1 MSEATDP
8 DEKVRYLSLV
18 RREGGEP
25 IIGIP
30 YREMTVD
37 PDLVASFVLAIII
50 FENRDLKRFTKEGYD
65 VVIEEGNYVVG
76 ILIIDK
82 VEEEDPYREVLVR
95 LIEDFESVYASQ
107 LQSWKGDIRPFR
119 EYALRILEAYPYRRL
134 NPQLV
139 PKLVSKSEA
148 APDHQSTIPWSVGQT
163 DQKLQMILGFVNGKR
178 TISEIID
185 QSGMLDSEVLALLS
199 MLERYNWIAL
209 SRRLSD
215 TSVLLKV
222 MDPPKL
228 LVGAYG
234 DQLTKLV
241 ESCDG
246 AKTLQAICEELPY
259 DMEAVRTIAKKLVDA
274 GVLGF
279 ADVGGS

>member
-65 VVIEEGNYVVG
+65 VVIEEGDYVVG
-76 ILIIDK
+76 LLIIDK
-82 VEEEDPYREVLVR
+82 VEDEDPYREVLVR
-95 LIEDFESVYASQ
+95 LIEDFESAYTSQ

-134 NPQLV
+134 NPELV
-139 PKLVSKSEA
+139 PRLVSASEA
-148 APDHQSTIPWSVGQT
+148 APDHRSTIPWSVGQT
-163 DQKLQMILGFVNGKR
+163 DVKLQTILGFVNSKR
-178 TISEIID
+178 AISEIVE
-185 QSGMLDSEVLALLS
+185 QSGMPATEVLALLS
-199 MLERYNWIAL
+199 MLERYNWITL
-209 SRRLSD
+209 GRRLSD
-215 TSVLLKV
+215 TSVLVKV
-222 MDPPKL
+222 MEPPKL
-228 LVGAYG
+228 LTGAYG
-234 DQLTKLV
+234 EQLTKLV
-241 ESCDG
+241 ELCDG
-246 AKTLQAICEELPY
+246 VRTLQAICEGLPY
-259 DMEAVRTIAKKLVDA
+259 NMEAVRTIAKKLVDA

-279 ADVGGS
+279 ADVGGF

>member
-1 MSEATDP
+1 MSEATEP

-65 VVIEEGNYVVG
+65 AVIEEGNYVVG
-76 ILIIDK
+76 LLIIDK
-82 VEEEDPYREVLVR
+82 VEDEDPYREVLVR
-95 LIEDFESVYASQ
+95 LIEDFESVYAAQ

-119 EYALRILEAYPYRRL
+119 EYALRILEVYPYRRL
-134 NPQLV
+134 NPGFV
-139 PKLVSKSEA
+139 PKLVLKSEA
-148 APDHQSTIPWSVGQT
+148 APDHQSAIPWSVGQT
-163 DQKLQMILGFVNGKR
+163 DVKLQTILGFVNGKR
-178 TISEIID
+178 TISEIIE
-185 QSGMLDSEVLALLS
+185 QSGLSETEVLALLS
-199 MLERYNWIAL
+199 MLERYNWITL

-215 TSVLLKV
+215 SSVLMKV
-222 MDPPKL
+222 MEPPKL

-234 DQLTKLV
+234 EQLTKLV
-241 ESCDG
+241 ELCDG

-259 DMEAVRTIAKKLVDA
+259 NMEAVRTVAKKLIDA
-274 GVLGF
+274 GVPRF
-279 ADVGGS
+279 ADIGGS

>member
-1 MSEATDP
+1 MSESTDP

-65 VVIEEGNYVVG
+65 VVIEEGNHVVG
-76 ILIIDK
+76 LLIIDK
-82 VEEEDPYREVLVR
+82 VEEEDPYREVLVK
-95 LIEDFESVYASQ
+95 LIEEFESVYAGQ

-134 NPQLV
+134 NPELV
-139 PKLVSKSEA
+139 PRLVPKSEA

-163 DQKLQMILGFVNGKR
+163 DEKLQTILGFVNGKR
-178 TISEIID
+178 TISEIIE
-185 QSGMLDSEVLALLS
+185 QSGMPDTEVLALLS
-199 MLERYNWIAL
+199 MLERYKWISL

-215 TSVLLKV
+215 TSVLVKV
-222 MDPPKL
+222 MEPPKL
-228 LVGAYG
+228 LAGAYG
-234 DQLTKLV
+234 DPLTKLV
-241 ESCDG
+241 ELCDG
-246 AKTLQAICEELPY
+246 VKTLQTICEGLPY
-259 DMEAVRTIAKKLVDA
+259 NMEAVRTIAKKLVDA

>member
-1 MSEATDP
+1 MSEAADH

-65 VVIEEGNYVVG
+65 VVIEEGDHVVG
-76 ILIIDK
+76 LLIIDK
-82 VEEEDPYREVLVR
+82 VEDENPYREVLVR
-95 LIEDFESVYASQ
+95 LIEDFESVYESQ

-119 EYALRILEAYPYRRL
+119 EFALRILESYPYRRL
-134 NPQLV
+134 NPDFV
-139 PKLVSKSEA
+139 PKLLPKSEA
-148 APDHQSTIPWSVGQT
+148 APDHQTPIPWSVGQT
-163 DQKLQMILGFVNGKR
+163 DVKLHAILGFINGKR
-178 TISEIID
+178 TISEILE
-185 QSGMLDSEVLALLS
+185 QSGIPDTEVMALLS
-199 MLERYNWIAL
+199 MLERYNWISL
-209 SRRLSD
+209 GRRLSD
-215 TSVLLKV
+215 TSILVKV
-222 MDPPKL
+222 MEPPKL
-228 LVGAYG
+228 LTGVYG

-241 ESCDG
+241 ELCDG
-246 AKTLQAICEELPY
+246 VRTLQAICDGLPY
-259 DMEAVRTIAKKLVDA
+259 DMEAVRTVAKKLVDA